1 MNRLFTKQIILGFLL
16 NLTLLANAQ
25 TTIINPTTAGA
36 FEGASFAADGWSVNN
51 NATTNVWVQNTGATA
66 GFTGTKCAYI
76 TDNAGGTP
84 PPHTYTNSPTSRVS
98 ALYRDVTVPAGET
111 QITLTFNW
119 ICNGEVDFDRLQV
132 WAVPTSFTPLNGT
145 ASMTTTGTAPTGRVR
160 LGTGATGYVGT
171 TSWGTANI
179 TVPAAYAG
187 TTFRLVFQWRND
199 GSGGSNPPIAIDDVS
214 LVSSCTG
221 AVTAAATAIGTTTAT
236 LNAVTLAGATGYNFR
251 YRVVGSP
258 SWTIAS
264 GNPYA
269 GTSAAIT
276 GLTPSSNYEFQV
288 AAAGPVCNAWSASRT
303 FTTLCTVIT
312 SLPWTEGFEGV
323 GTVGAGV
330 FPNCWSYVNVTG
342 TNTPGTYGTTDTYRG
357 PRTGSN
363 HAYTQY
369 STTAWTFTPSF
380 TLTAGVSYDFSFYMM
395 NKSVTSPIDFVMDV
409 AYGTS
414 ATDAG
419 MTNVLQT
426 GYSAT
431 NSSYSQFKYTFTPAS
446 SGDYFFGY
454 KSTSPSST
462 PWYLSFD
469 DFKLELSPACISPT
483 ANSASN
489 VTNSSADYNFTCTS
503 CSGNY
508 IVEYGLNGF
517 TPGTAATAGTGGT
530 VISTSTLTGTISGLA
545 ALTGYQYY
553 VRQICAGPVYG
564 TNAGP
569 VSFTTTM
576 DCSTAIPIS
585 GCATNFT
592 VTTTAATG
600 AYNPPSTSCG
610 FSTPGEEKLYTFT
623 PTISGIHTLSNV
635 SGATGG
641 YLDVFIKAASGG
653 CGGTGWTCIN
663 DYSTTVEANATPSL
677 TAGTQYY
684 LLFDG
689 ESAAV
694 HNQTFF
700 LDCPIPPPANDDCAS
715 ATAFPTIPNTG
726 ACASVTVNNAGAT
739 QSLAGCI
746 GTADDDMWY
755 SFTVPAG
762 QTTINYSTTDISG
775 SGDRAFQLF
784 DACAGTS
791 LFCNDSESGSFTG
804 LTSGNTYIL
813 RTYSYFTASPTSFSL
828 CLSVPPPPPAND
840 DCATAVSINPDFTC
854 TGASSVSGT
863 IQGATNSG
871 VASATGTADDDVWYS
886 FIAEN
891 TTQIITLTKPNFTD
905 FVTQVFSGSCGSL
918 TSLGY
923 YDTDPSNLSITGLT
937 IGDTYYIRV
946 YSYSNGTFFTNP
958 NAQFSLCV
966 QNPPPPPANDECA
979 GAIAFPSIP
988 NSGACASVTV
998 NTAGATQSL
1007 AGCSGTADDDVW
1019 YTFVVP
1025 AGNTSVNYSTSN
1037 ITGDSDRMFQLFDAC
1052 AGTSLFCNDNESG
1065 TFSGLTSGNTY
1076 VLRTYTYSSGAV
1088 SNFSLCLS
1096 ITPPPPANDNCATAK
1111 PLVSCGAPDSIS
1123 LLTGATQSLVAGSC
1137 GGTAG
1142 DDVWYSFVADATTM
1156 YVTVKGFNGYDAV
1169 VELRGGACN
1178 GTELFCSDN
1187 TFDDDFEDITATG
1200 LTIGQTY
1207 YIRVFDW
1214 YTAAPGSIYGFWI
1227 QVGPGGCWQGGNS
1240 SDWSDAGNWN
1250 NFSVPNSCAS
1260 NVIIP
1265 AGTPNAPAIT
1275 TANYTVG
1282 NVNIA
1287 SGVNLTL
1294 TGNNLNVCGNWAAG
1308 TGSNAVTVG
1317 TGRVILQ
1324 GTGSQT
1330 ITGNTRFESLTI
1342 NSVGGSYT
1350 NTGIVEIASR
1360 LRPQSGALTNSGTLH
1375 FLSTSATDIA
1385 TINLTVGNTGTIS
1398 GNIIAD
1404 RFVPVSGSNQHYV
1417 SSPIDNLPL
1426 SQLGASGGSGFV
1438 VPTPTCDET
1447 VLATGS
1453 PYGTVFRYNEANGAS
1468 CSLAGWEVMGGGNA
1482 DNSRGYSAYLTGAG
1496 APLSVTGAPN
1506 MAASY
1511 SLSGLTNTGWTNT
1524 TLQGRTQNG
1533 GWSLVGNPYLS
1544 TVNLAAKAGLDAQAQ
1559 VWQTSGPY
1567 AGTYQAVIMG
1577 GGSAFVAPFQ
1587 GFMVHKTTVG
1597 GTATFDIGRTE
1608 CVNSTSTFYK
1618 TGNSNGTLSLK
1629 ISGNGYNDV
1638 TTIAFD
1644 AQATNQFDVDKDAN
1658 KLPGRLVQPM
1668 IASKVGNDK
1677 YSINTLESIS
1687 TNPTVDVEFMAGTN
1701 GNFTITADDL
1711 STFDPTVMVY
1721 LEDKITKG
1729 AWKNLRQSN
1738 TYSFSGNVADSE
1750 DRFVLHF
1757 TPAAYINTEDAVCE
1771 KGGVI
1776 SMEQEG
1782 DVKWMVEVKNT
1793 ATQAIA
1799 AKAQPLNATN
1809 AVTLNNIPVGT
1820 YDIVLTSSNGYVATK
1835 TVTINGTNAI
1845 VAHYTSSS
1853 TAPTVNQTV
1862 AFNSFVNQAAT
1873 LSWNFG
1879 DGSTSTI
1886 ANPNHIYTTPGIY
1899 TVVLKAINSD
1909 GCEATFAQTIT
1920 VADVTG
1926 IGNVNTT
1933 GKEISMYV
1941 NSEKNLNI
1949 TFVGYKAETAN
1960 IQVFNII
1967 GQEILNAKH
1976 NTGTKFVHEINQV
1989 EAAYLIVKV
1998 TIAGQTTTKKV
2009 LITKE

>member
-1 MNRLFTKQIILGFLL
+1 MKKTF
-16 NLTLLANAQ
+16 TLLRVLAVSLFALFSVHFANATVCGSAINIPSVPVTSQ
-25 TTIINPTTAGA
+25 ALVCGAGNDLSATTVPTACG
-36 FEGASFAADGWSVNN
+36 GASNSY
-51 NATTNVWVQNTGATA
+51 
-66 GFTGTKCAYI
+66 K
-76 TDNAGGTP
+76 GG
-84 PPHTYTNSPTSRVS
+84 NE
-98 ALYRDVTVPAGET
+98 A
-111 QITLTFNW
+111 
-119 ICNGEVDFDRLQV
+119 
-132 WAVPTSFTPLNGT
+132 
-145 ASMTTTGTAPTGRVR
+145 
-160 LGTGATGYVGT
+160 
-171 TSWGTANI
+171 
-179 TVPAAYAG
+179 
-187 TTFRLVFQWRND
+187 
-199 GSGGSNPPIAIDDVS
+199 
-214 LVSSCTG
+214 
-221 AVTAAATAIGTTTAT
+221 
-236 LNAVTLAGATGYNFR
+236 
-251 YRVVGSP
+251 
-258 SWTIAS
+258 
-264 GNPYA
+264 
-269 GTSAAIT
+269 
-276 GLTPSSNYEFQV
+276 
-288 AAAGPVCNAWSASRT
+288 
-303 FTTLCTVIT
+303 
-312 SLPWTEGFEGV
+312 
-323 GTVGAGV
+323 
-330 FPNCWSYVNVTG
+330 
-342 TNTPGTYGTTDTYRG
+342 
-357 PRTGSN
+357 
-363 HAYTQY
+363 
-369 STTAWTFTPSF
+369 
-380 TLTAGVSYDFSFYMM
+380 
-395 NKSVTSPIDFVMDV
+395 
-409 AYGTS
+409 
-414 ATDAG
+414 
-419 MTNVLQT
+419 
-426 GYSAT
+426 
-431 NSSYSQFKYTFTPAS
+431 
-446 SGDYFFGY
+446 
-454 KSTSPSST
+454 
-462 PWYLSFD
+462 
-469 DFKLELSPACISPT
+469 
-483 ANSASN
+483 
-489 VTNSSADYNFTCTS
+489 
-503 CSGNY
+503 
-508 IVEYGLNGF
+508 
-517 TPGTAATAGTGGT
+517 
-530 VISTSTLTGTISGLA
+530 
-545 ALTGYQYY
+545 
-553 VRQICAGPVYG
+553 
-564 TNAGP
+564 
-569 VSFTTTM
+569 
-576 DCSTAIPIS
+576 
-585 GCATNFT
+585 
-592 VTTTAATG
+592 
-600 AYNPPSTSCG
+600 
-610 FSTPGEEKLYTFT
+610 LYTFT
-623 PTISGIHTLSNV
+623 PTITGVYTVSVAGQTWTGIFVYAGCPS
-635 SGATGG
+635 
-641 YLDVFIKAASGG
+641 SGG
-653 CGGTGWTCIN
+653 TCVGSVGSSN
-663 DYSTTVEANATPSL
+663 SSKSLNATL
-677 TAGTQYY
+677 TAGTTYY
-684 LLFDG
+684 IWFDTWPTPNSPCAGTFSLVLAPPPPANDNCAGATAFPAIPTDGTCASVTTNTASATQSLAACAGSGADDDVWYSFVQPTGFTTLNFAHTDISGNADRVTQFFSACGGTSLLCSDPESGTVTGLTAGNTYYVRVHTYGTGTTTSSTLCLSVPPPPPANNDCAGATAFPAIPTNGTCANLTLNTAGATQSLAACAGSGADDDVWFSFVQPAGNTTINFANTTVSGNGDRVIQFFSACGGTSLLCSDPETGTVTGLTPGVTYYGRIHTYGTGTSTNVTVCLSVPPPPPANDDCSNAITLGAACAGSPVAGSTLLSTVDAIYSNCGAGGTNTTQRGVWYKYVGDNNNVTINTCNATGYDSRITVYSGTCGALTCVTGNDDMLAACSVNSNRSQVSFDAFTGTDYYVFIHGYQLDPSLSATGNFILSISCTALCTPIVTNSTCATAIGQSVPTSCSSFTVNNNCAGTALSEPPGAPLFGTYPNLWYSFIAPATDVNIRATLNGTATNVGFVVYPSCGGTNVGFVYPAASGTSYVFSGLTSGNTYYVQVYTPIANKGTFDLCLFYELCPTPLTLTATGITSSQANLGWSSAGTLFDVELG
-689 ESAAV
+689 TSGFTPTGTPTTSGVA
-694 HNQTFF
+694 NPFTQTG
-700 LDCPIPPPANDDCAS
+700 LSPATTYTYYVRRDCGAGVYSTWNGPFNFTTLALPPANDDCAS
-715 ATAFPTIPNTG
+715 AIAFPTIPPTG
-726 ACASVTVNNAGAT
+726 ACASVTVNNAAAT

-762 QTTINYSTTDISG
+762 KTSVNYSTTDISG
-775 SGDRAFQLF
+775 SGDRVFQLF

-791 LFCNDSESGSFTG
+791 LFCNDAESGTFTG
-804 LTSGNTYIL
+804 LIGGNTYIL
-813 RTYSYFTASPTSFSL
+813 RTYSYFASSATNFSL
-828 CLSVPPPPPAND
+828 CLSVTPPPPAND
-840 DCATAVSINPDFTC
+840 DCATA
-854 TGASSVSGT
+854 
-863 IQGATNSG
+863 
-871 VASATGTADDDVWYS
+871 
-886 FIAEN
+886 
-891 TTQIITLTKPNFTD
+891 K
-905 FVTQVFSGSCGSL
+905 
-918 TSLGY
+918 
-923 YDTDPSNLSITGLT
+923 GLT
-937 IGDTYYIRV
+937 T
-946 YSYSNGTFFTNP
+946 
-958 NAQFSLCV
+958 
-966 QNPPPPPANDECA
+966 
-979 GAIAFPSIP
+979 
-988 NSGACASVTV
+988 
-998 NTAGATQSL
+998 
-1007 AGCSGTADDDVW
+1007 
-1019 YTFVVP
+1019 
-1025 AGNTSVNYSTSN
+1025 
-1037 ITGDSDRMFQLFDAC
+1037 
-1052 AGTSLFCNDNESG
+1052 
-1065 TFSGLTSGNTY
+1065 
-1076 VLRTYTYSSGAV
+1076 
-1088 SNFSLCLS
+1088 
-1096 ITPPPPANDNCATAK
+1096 
-1111 PLVSCGAPDSIS
+1111 CGAQDSIKF
-1123 LLTGATQSLVAGSC
+1123 LTGATQSLAAGSC

-1156 YVTVKGFNGYDAV
+1156 YATVKGFGGYDAV
-1169 VELRGGACN
+1169 MELRSGACN
-1178 GTELFCSDN
+1178 GTELFCADN
-1187 TFDDDFEDITATG
+1187 GLADGFEDIVATG
-1200 LTIGQTY
+1200 LTVGQTY
-1207 YIRVFDW
+1207 YIRVFD
-1214 YTAAPGSIYGFWI
+1214 YFSAAPSSAMGFWI
-1227 QVGPGGCWQGGNS
+1227 QVGPGGCWQGGVSTAWDDVNN
-1240 SDWSDAGNWN
+1240 WSDL
-1250 NFSVPNSCAS
+1250 SVPNSCAS
-1260 NVIIP
+1260 NVTIP

-1275 TANYTVG
+1275 TATFTVG

-1809 AVTLNNIPVGT
+1809 ALTLNNIPVGT

>member
-1 MNRLFTKQIILGFLL
+1 M
-16 NLTLLANAQ
+16 
-25 TTIINPTTAGA
+25 
-36 FEGASFAADGWSVNN
+36 
-51 NATTNVWVQNTGATA
+51 
-66 GFTGTKCAYI
+66 
-76 TDNAGGTP
+76 
-84 PPHTYTNSPTSRVS
+84 
-98 ALYRDVTVPAGET
+98 
-111 QITLTFNW
+111 
-119 ICNGEVDFDRLQV
+119 
-132 WAVPTSFTPLNGT
+132 
-145 ASMTTTGTAPTGRVR
+145 R

-891 TTQIITLTKPNFTD
+891 TTQIITLTNPNFTD

-1809 AVTLNNIPVGT
+1809 ALTLNNIPVGT